1 MMLRILLL
9 LLLPVFSYA
18 QPTGSLIIVSEQG
31 DPFYLYLNG
40 QKMNDTAVTKIRLD
54 GLSGEYYTVK
64 ADFKSSAIQAIT
76 KRLYLMDDNFKMS
89 DATYRIRKDKSGKA
103 RFVFFSMQTPNHQY
117 KPEAGMKVIY
127 FNRQDNEP
135 ASEMNPASEKEK
147 TPEGKRE
154 ENSILTNVK
163 GATVS
168 VPNTKAPE
176 TKAPAKKAET
186 PTPQKEIN
194 QPEAAKEKPK
204 NVSVADKAEVKKEV
218 KSETAPAAKKE
229 VKPAAAKEA
238 KAEVKKEVK
247 SEAAPVVKKEV
258 KPAAAKEA
266 KAEVKKEDKAEAY
279 PSKKCN
285 DWPMMKADFLNARKS
300 VEDAKT
306 DKQKLAKAKEM
317 AAANCLLVSQISDV
331 SALIT
336 DEKMKLEFVQ
346 YAYGFTIDK
355 NNYQRLEKLFTG
367 ADQIATFK
375 KFYQSRTQ
383 E

>member
-1 MMLRILLL
+1 MLRILLL

-135 ASEMNPASEKEK
+135 TSEMNPASEKEK

-238 KAEVKKEVK
+238 KAEVKKQ
-247 SEAAPVVKKEV
+247 
-258 KPAAAKEA
+258 
-266 KAEVKKEDKAEAY
+266 DKAEAY

>member
-1 MMLRILLL
+1 MMLRILLI

-18 QPTGSLIIVSEQG
+18 QPTGSLIIISEQG

-40 QKMNDTAVTKIRLD
+40 QKMNDTAITKIRLD

-64 ADFKSSAIQAIT
+64 ADFKSSAIQPIT

-127 FNRQDNEP
+127 FNRQDAAP
-135 ASEMNPASEKEK
+135 ASEMNPASETEN
-147 TPEGKRE
+147 TPEGKRT

-194 QPEAAKEKPK
+194 QPETAKEKPK

-229 VKPAAAKEA
+229 AKADKEVKKEVKNETVPAVKNDA
-238 KAEVKKEVK
+238 KAEVKKV
-247 SEAAPVVKKEV
+247 
-258 KPAAAKEA
+258 
-266 KAEVKKEDKAEAY
+266 DKAEAY

-306 DKQKLAKAKEM
+306 DKLKLAKAKEM
-317 AAANCLLVSQISDV
+317 ATANCLLVSQISDV

-367 ADQIATFK
+367 ADHITAFK